1 MIIYWCSPTTLL
13 FAFCLASSLLWK
25 NHHSLAFSV
34 ASSNPAC
41 PPFSPATNLP
51 NQFYTWKEGQQ
62 IRYQCAGPV
71 DGEPVLLVHGLFVNS
86 DHWRKSLKTLAE
98 ENYRVYALD
107 LLGCGYSDK
116 PPADSAI
123 AQKINGEAW
132 RFESPSTTSVL
143 KNIPLGTRQG
153 GAQKRIVAVD
163 LRHPLQSPYNFFTW
177 SDLLTDFSKDVI
189 LDECRNDKNAV
200 TLVCNS
206 IGTISSLQAVMD
218 APDLFRGVFVVCPN
232 FRELHSAELPLP
244 SFSMPILR
252 TVQSLLRKYGQRA
265 FDALAKPDTVKQIL
279 KEPYARIEAVDDTLV
294 QVLLDPLLLPGSSQV
309 VFDTLSYSAGPLPEQ
324 QLNMFPSDKPVWV
337 IYGEEDPW
345 TPAQRVE
352 ALIDL
357 PPVKKVQG
365 LPNVGHCPHDEAPE
379 LVHPL
384 LLDFLKELEQD
395 RTAIQQASV
404 EPMRKD

>member
-1 MIIYWCSPTTLL
+1 M
-13 FAFCLASSLLWK
+13 
-25 NHHSLAFSV
+25 
-34 ASSNPAC
+34 
-41 PPFSPATNLP
+41 
-51 NQFYTWKEGQQ
+51 
-62 IRYQCAGPV
+62 
-71 DGEPVLLVHGLFVNS
+71 LVHGLFVNS